1 MAQVA
6 ENAQAQEEK
15 EQQVQSLSPDAFESL
30 PKDEAQSAENI
41 AGPSLSYMQNVWI
54 RFKQRTSAVVSAIII
69 ILMVVV
75 AFGSTPFINKS
86 TLVKSQPRYANL
98 PAKVPGLDNV
108 NGLNGKIKQN
118 GVWVDQYAKNNIP
131 KDKYFL
137 VGTDYLGR
145 SLGQRIIYGTKISLI
160 VALVAA
166 FFDLTIGVIYGV
178 ISGWRGGMTDNVM
191 QRIIEIISSIPNLV
205 IAVLLL
211 VILKPGLKSI
221 ILAIAFSSWTTMAR
235 QIRAETL
242 SLKNQEYVLAAE
254 SLGESSTKIAW
265 KHLIP
270 NLSSI
275 IIIQTMYTIPS
286 AIFFEAFLSFIGIGI
301 SAPETSLGV
310 LLNEGQKNFQFLP
323 YQMWYPAI
331 VLCVL
336 MIAFNL
342 LGDGLRDAF
351 DPKSQ
356 R

>member
-1 MAQVA
+1 MA
-6 ENAQAQEEK
+6 EEK
-15 EQQVQSLSPDAFESL
+15 LNISPDAFEPLS
-30 PKDEAQSAENI
+30 KDEAQSAENI
-41 AGPSLSYMQNVWI
+41 AGPSLSFGQNVWI
-54 RFKQRTSAVVSAIII
+54 RFKQRKSAVISAIVI

-75 AFGSTPFINKS
+75 AFGSTPFINQAS
-86 TLVKSQPRYANL
+86 LVKSHPQYANL
-98 PAKVPGLDNV
+98 PAKVPGFSAV

-118 GVWVDQYAKNNIP
+118 GEWVDAYENAHVP
-131 KDKYFL
+131 EGKYFIA
-137 VGTDYLGR
+137 GTDYLGR

-160 VALVAA
+160 VALVAT
-166 FFDLTIGVIYGV
+166 FFDLSIGVIYGI
-178 ISGWRGGMTDNVM
+178 ISGWKGGGVDNVM
-191 QRIIEIISSIPNLV
+191 QRIIEIISSVPNLI

-211 VILKPGLKSI
+211 VVLKPGLTSI
-221 ILAIAFSSWTTMAR
+221 IIAIAISSWTTMAR

-242 SLKNQEYVLAAE
+242 SLKTEEYVLAAR
-254 SLGESSTKIAW
+254 SLGESTSKIAW
-265 KHLIP
+265 KHLVP

-301 SAPETSLGV
+301 SAPQTSLGV

-331 VLCVL
+331 VLCIL

-351 DPKSQ
+351 DPRTQK
-356 R
+356 